1 MTQAYQE
8 DAKSIL
14 RAIKLHNN
22 RQAVLVQDEISFLLP
37 SDVWWFMHT
46 QADVTI
52 SDDGKTATLT
62 KGGITVYAR
71 LLSGDGSF
79 SVMDAQPL
87 PTSPQNS
94 SQNADTTFR
103 KLAICFENVE
113 NLTIAVEFTPSEY
126 AGQTSQIIPIENWQ

>member
-1 MTQAYQE
+1 
-8 DAKSIL
+8 
-14 RAIKLHNN
+14 
-22 RQAVLVQDEISFLLP
+22 
-37 SDVWWFMHT
+37 MHT

-94 SQNADTTFR
+94 SQNANTTFR